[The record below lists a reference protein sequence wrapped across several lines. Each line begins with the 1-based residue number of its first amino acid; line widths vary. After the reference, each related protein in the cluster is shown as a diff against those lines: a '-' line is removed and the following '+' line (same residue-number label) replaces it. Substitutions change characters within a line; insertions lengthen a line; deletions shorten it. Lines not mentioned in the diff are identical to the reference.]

1 MTVAGLVGYM
11 HALTISLGVRILTV
25 QVILT
30 NFEFSEEAVLP
41 PQVLRITL
49 DSMYKAEGK
58 FKLGE
63 IVCSTSLFLSRYV
76 MRVLSTAYRQALLTF
91 NRRMR
96 LKPWRPSSRA
106 CTNV

>member
-63 IVCSTSLFLSRYV
+63 IVRSICLSLSLAMCAAR
-76 MRVLSTAYRQALLTF
+76 MCMCKRLPRRQALLTF
-91 NRRMR
+91 
-96 LKPWRPSSRA
+96 KPAPSSGG
-106 CTNV
+106 CG

>member
-1 MTVAGLVGYM
+1 
-11 HALTISLGVRILTV
+11 V

-63 IVCSTSLFLSRYV
+63 IVRSISLSLSLR
-76 MRVLSTAYRQALLTF
+76 RVQKTACRQALLTF
-91 NRRMR
+91 
-96 LKPWRPSSRA
+96 
-106 CTNV
+106 